1 MQLADKVKPLLVC
14 HIALT
19 KKVYELQVVNEHT
32 DIETSFFGLSN
43 APYITILYAGY
54 L

>member
-1 MQLADKVKPLLVC
+1 MC
-14 HIALT
+14 RIALANA
-19 KKVYELQVVNEHT
+19 KVYELQAVNEHT

-43 APYITILYAGY
+43 DPYITILFAGG

>member
-1 MQLADKVKPLLVC
+1 MC
-14 HIALT
+14 HIALA
-19 KKVYELQVVNEHT
+19 KKVYELQAVNEHT